1 MLISLIVT
9 LIIVGVALYLVTL
22 IPMDPVIK
30 QVIRVVVLLLA
41 LLYVLEALGVWHG
54 NPIPLR

>member
-22 IPMDPVIK
+22 IPMDPVIQK
-30 QVIRVVVLLLA
+30 VIRVVVLLVA
-41 LLYVLEALGVWHG
+41 LLYVLQMLGIWHTST
-54 NPIPLR
+54 PLLR